1 METHSGLL
9 KKLKPV
15 SVLLAVTLTVCLALG
30 RLNAS
35 GAETG
40 SRKPEKSQN
49 YSPYADISYPTSVYW
64 GETHLHTSVSPD
76 AGLVGDRLSP
86 DEAFR
91 LARGEQIT
99 SSTGQPVKLER
110 PYDWIVVTDHAEYMG
125 LPQAFEEND
134 PDILKTESGKKWAEA
149 LKKGGKAGYEA
160 FVEMTAE
167 FAEAK
172 PSIPR
177 EALVKLY
184 RKVWDQ
190 EIDAAER
197 NNIPGTFSAFNGF
210 EWTQSVRGNNLH
222 RSVVFRDG
230 PDKTKQVIP
239 FSEFDS
245 ADPEDLW
252 KYMADYEEK
261 TGGRVMAVE
270 HNPNL
275 SGGQMFGPKTWTG
288 KPFSAEYAA
297 MRARFEPLAE
307 ISQSKGDSETTPQL
321 SPGDQFADFERWNKA
336 NIFGLIATTPEML
349 PYNYIRSALKMGL
362 QYQEELGVNPFKFGL
377 VGASDQHTS
386 LSTTRAENYFGV
398 GTIDEP
404 GPGRWKE
411 FFLRSD
417 ISPKLDTYMWEMAPG
432 GLTGVWAKENSREAI
447 WDALYR
453 KEVYATSGTRPTV
466 RVFGGWDFT
475 AKDLD
480 NPDRVWVKEG
490 YAKGVP
496 MGGDLANPQ
505 NGKSPAFMIK
515 AIYDPDGAYLDRVQV
530 VKGWLD
536 EKGATHERVTD
547 VAWSDDRK
555 PDPKTGE
562 VPLVG
567 STVDVENATWTNSIG
582 APMLVGFWQDPDF
595 NPEEYAFYYVR
606 VIEIP
611 TPRWTAYDTKRFG
624 IEMEKQV
631 PMTVT
636 NRAYTSPIWYSPEK

>member
-1 METHSGLL
+1 MKIHSRIAGLVTSIFL
-9 KKLKPV
+9 V
-15 SVLLAVTLTVCLALG
+15 IAGVFVLTAVLSTEA
-30 RLNAS
+30 
-35 GAETG
+35 G
-40 SRKPEKSQN
+40 SAKPEKSQN
-49 YSPYADISYPTSVYW
+49 YSPYADIGYPTEVYW
-64 GETHLHTSVSPD
+64 GETHLHTSISPD

-91 LARGEQIT
+91 LARGEQIM

-110 PYDWIVVTDHAEYMG
+110 PYDWIVITDHAEYMG

-134 PDILKTESGKKWAEA
+134 PDILKTETGKKWAEA

-160 FVEMTAE
+160 FVEMTSE

-172 PSIPR
+172 PSIPK

-184 RKVWDQ
+184 RKVWDL

-197 NNIPGTFSAFNGF
+197 NTIPGTFSAFNGF
-210 EWTQSVRGNNLH
+210 EWTQSVGGNNLH

-230 PDKTKQVIP
+230 PDKTKQVLP

-245 ADPEDLW
+245 PDPEDLW

-261 TGGRVMAVE
+261 TGGRVMAIE

-275 SGGQMFGPKTWTG
+275 SCGLMFAPKTWTG
-288 KPFSAEYAA
+288 KPFDARYAE

-321 SPGDQFADFERWNKA
+321 SPDDQFADFERWNKA
-336 NIFGLIATTPEML
+336 NIFGMVTTTPEML
-349 PYNYIRSALKMGL
+349 PYNYIRSALKLGL
-362 QYQEELGVNPFKFGL
+362 QHQEELGVNPFKFGFI
-377 VGASDQHTS
+377 GASDQHTS

-404 GPGRWKE
+404 SPGRWKE
-411 FFLRSD
+411 FFLKSH

-432 GLTGVWAKENSREAI
+432 GLTGVWAKENTREAI

-466 RVFGGWDFT
+466 RVFGGWEFT

-480 NPDRVWVKEG
+480 SPDRVWVKEG
-490 YAKGVP
+490 YARGVP
-496 MGGDLANPQ
+496 MGGDLANPPD
-505 NGKSPAFMIK
+505 GKAPAFMVK
-515 AIYDPDGAYLDRVQV
+515 AVYDPDGAYLDRVQI

-536 EKGATHERVTD
+536 EKGAVHERVMD
-547 VAWSDDRK
+547 VAWSGDRK
-555 PDPKTGE
+555 PDPETGQ

-582 APMLVGFWQDPDF
+582 APMLTGYWQDQDF
-595 NPEEYAFYYVR
+595 NPKQYAFYYVR

-611 TPRWTAYDTKRFG
+611 TPRWTAYDSERFG
-624 IEMEKQV
+624 VEMDKQV

-636 NRAYTSPIWYSPEK
+636 NRAYTSPIWYSAVK